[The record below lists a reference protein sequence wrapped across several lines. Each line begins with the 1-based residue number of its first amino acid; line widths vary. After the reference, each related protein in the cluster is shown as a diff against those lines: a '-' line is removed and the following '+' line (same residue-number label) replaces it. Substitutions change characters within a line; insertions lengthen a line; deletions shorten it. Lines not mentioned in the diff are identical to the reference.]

1 MSNVTYLRLTVQQCI
16 IQLYRYSTKTALTKL
31 KMVYNNSLRRLF
43 GLPQYNSVGE
53 MFVNS
58 GILLFS
64 ELLRKFVLVLR
75 RTRISV
81 SHKSCLQSLIYTTL
95 KFPFFHNL
103 GLVGRYLNNMKYF
116 FFYQICLNIYSI
128 IYY

>member
-31 KMVYNNSLRRLF
+31 KMVYINSLRRLF

-81 SHKSCLQSLIYTTL
+81 SHNSCLQSLIYTTL
-95 KFPFFHNL
+95 KFPFFSQFGL
-103 GLVGRYLNNMKYF
+103 GGTL
-116 FFYQICLNIYSI
+116 S
-128 IYY
+128 